1 MVNFYSRKPYIGP
14 VFLTQEMICYQD
26 TKQTHTSLNG
36 ERSIILNPKSRMGGK
51 NLQQRLRKG
60 EHVLCVV
67 ALGRAKER
75 KTYNYVLVAH

>member
-36 ERSIILNPKSRMGGK
+36 ERSIILNPNQKSQNINKKKDKR
-51 NLQQRLRKG
+51 NIL
-60 EHVLCVV
+60 
-67 ALGRAKER
+67 AGRGQKIR
-75 KTYNYVLVAH
+75 